1 MPDADPHA
9 AEIVADM
16 LDHAA
21 DAVVPRRA
29 AAALHLDLHR
39 REVEFVIK
47 GGDVLRREL
56 VEIQR
61 RAHAAAAFV
70 HEGRGLAQQHA
81 LAPDAAILNPA
92 LKLSGGHAESVN
104 VGDARS
110 EEHTCGLQSLLR
122 LSYAVFCLNKINR

>member
-1 MPDADPHA
+1 MPGHPFLVPRMPDADPHA
-9 AEIVADM
+9 AEIVAAM

-56 VEIQR
+56 VEIER

-70 HEGRGLAQQHA
+70 HEGRGLEKKHA
-81 LAPDAAILNPA
+81 LAYW
-92 LKLSGGHAESVN
+92 KSK
-104 VGDARS
+104 
-110 EEHTCGLQSLLR
+110 R
-122 LSYAVFCLNKINR
+122 L

>member
-1 MPDADPHA
+1 MRRLQPRSTRTYTLLPYTTLFRSQRLDLALVIISQDMPGHPVLVPRMPDADPHA

-56 VEIQR
+56 VEIER

-70 HEGRGLAQQHA
+70 DR
-81 LAPDAAILNPA
+81 
-92 LKLSGGHAESVN
+92 KSV
-104 VGDARS
+104 G
-110 EEHTCGLQSLLR
+110 
-122 LSYAVFCLNKINR
+122 

>member
-56 VEIQR
+56 VEIER
-61 RAHAAAAFV
+61 RAHDAAAFV
-70 HEGRGLAQQHA
+70 HEGSGIEQQHA
-81 LAPDAAILNPA
+81 LAPAAAIMKQA
-92 LKLSGGHAESVN
+92 LKLLERKS
-104 VGDARS
+104 
-110 EEHTCGLQSLLR
+110 TR
-122 LSYAVFCLNKINR
+122 LNS